1 MNYRCCGK
9 ITWPKIRF
17 RANPADLFGIAI
29 VGGFFLVVFLLIAW
43 GLTAALWSSM
53 LSGEFGERRQVYGI
67 FTLRTGY
74 GIVSGLMAFAIAMPI
89 FLRVLTFFVDY
100 KLIVETHC
108 RLCGNRKIVVDLP
121 DKEDPF

>member
-9 ITWPKIRF
+9 ISRPKVHF
-17 RANPADLFGIAI
+17 KANPADVFGIAI
-29 VGGFFLVVFLLIAW
+29 VGGFFLVVLLLIAW

-53 LSGEFGERRQVYGI
+53 LSGEFGEHRRVYGI
-67 FTLRTGY
+67 FILRSGSGLIT
-74 GIVSGLMAFAIAMPI
+74 GLMALVIVIPI

-100 KLIVETHC
+100 KLIIETHC
-108 RLCGNRKIVVDLP
+108 RLCGSRKIVVDLP